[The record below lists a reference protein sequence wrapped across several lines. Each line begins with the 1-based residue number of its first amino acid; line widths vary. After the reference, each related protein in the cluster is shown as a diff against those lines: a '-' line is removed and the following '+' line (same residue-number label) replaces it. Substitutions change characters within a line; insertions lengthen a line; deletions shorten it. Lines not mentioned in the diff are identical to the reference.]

1 MRKRVV
7 VAMSG
12 GIDSSTAAY
21 LLLKQGFEV
30 IGVNLKLWDTSPADD
45 AETTASRLGI
55 PFYTLDYEKEFEK
68 EVIQYFSKE
77 YRNGRTP
84 NPCIMCNKKIKFK
97 SLLKKAKDLEADY
110 IATGHYVRVKY
121 DKERR
126 RYILKKAKDKEKDQS
141 YFLYP
146 LSQGLLKRSL
156 FPLGDYTKNDVKK
169 LAKKIG
175 MEVGDKPASQE
186 ICFIP
191 DDDYKSFLIKRFPN
205 IARPG
210 PVINKKGQVLGQHQG
225 IAFYTIGQ
233 RRGLGISYKS
243 PLYVLAI
250 DKKRNTIVVGEESQI
265 YSKRLLATNIN
276 WVSIDRTNGSLRV
289 KAQIRY
295 RHLPS
300 EAIISRPGRN
310 KVNPARKDSAPTNGF
325 FSNGVN
331 PVRNMDAEGNNK
343 ISNGV
348 KVTFGKPQ
356 RSITPGQA
364 VVFYQRDILIGGGII
379 EKVAQ

>member
-1 MRKRVV
+1 MISKKGGVKKRVI

-30 IGVNLKLWDTSPADD
+30 IGVNLRLWGYPAAQKVSTLDREPFRAAEYSHPAND

-55 PFYTLDYEKEFEK
+55 PFYILDYEKEFEK
-68 EVIQYFSKE
+68 EVIEYFSKE

-141 YFLYP
+141 YFLYS
-146 LSQGLLKRSL
+146 LSQELLKRSL

-175 MEVGDKPASQE
+175 MELGDKPASQE

-191 DDDYKSFLIKRFPN
+191 DDDYKSFLMKRFPN

-210 PVINKKGQVLGQHQG
+210 PIIKEKGQVLGQHQG

-310 KVNPARKDSAPTNGF
+310 KVNP
-325 FSNGVN
+325 
-331 PVRNMDAEGNNK
+331 VRNMDAEGNN
-343 ISNGV
+343 N
-348 KVTFGKPQ
+348 FF
-356 RSITPGQA
+356 TPLEKNSLTWQA
-364 VVFYQRDILIGGGII
+364 G
-379 EKVAQ
+379 